1 MADGD
6 ALNDDPES
14 GASDNPCA
22 TSNLQAFLERYGMLA
37 IIVYGCISLSVF
49 CAIYAALVFG
59 ADAGPVLRYFGFSE
73 AASEG
78 TTFILAIALTKLLVP
93 IKLPIAAYIVV
104 HISRERER
112 RRRRDD
118 PELSGLLDDDDEL
131 TRERLFEELGEDE
144 LEKEEARAAAA
155 APAIHV

>member
-73 AASEG
+73 AASKG
-78 TTFILAIALTKLLVP
+78 TTFVLAIALTKWSTSAP
-93 IKLPIAAYIVV
+93 
-104 HISRERER
+104 RERNALR
-112 RRRRDD
+112 
-118 PELSGLLDDDDEL
+118 SGIVDVALPCL
-131 TRERLFEELGEDE
+131 
-144 LEKEEARAAAA
+144 
-155 APAIHV
+155 

>member
-1 MADGD
+1 MLRDTTIKKKMADDD

-14 GASDNPCA
+14 GADDHPCA

-37 IIVYGCISLSVF
+37 IIVYGCISLGVF

-73 AASEG
+73 AASKG
-78 TTFILAIALTKLLVP
+78 TTFVLAIALTKLLVP

-104 HISRERER
+104 HISRQRTAAAARRCRVKRPAR
-112 RRRRDD
+112 RRRRVD
-118 PELSGLLDDDDEL
+118 
-131 TRERLFEELGEDE
+131 
-144 LEKEEARAAAA
+144 ARAALRGARGR
-155 APAIHV
+155 